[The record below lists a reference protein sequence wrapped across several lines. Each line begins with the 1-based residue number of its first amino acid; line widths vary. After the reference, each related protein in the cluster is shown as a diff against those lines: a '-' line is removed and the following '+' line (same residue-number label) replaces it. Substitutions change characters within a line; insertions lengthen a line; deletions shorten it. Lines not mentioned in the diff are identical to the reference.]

1 MFLIWLYH
9 YNLFS
14 KVCSFFNK
22 KNILNTTFYLNVT
35 ETKILLEDEN
45 MNCRQKK
52 KRRKLGAISGLS
64 LVYPILNIH
73 NLN

>member
-14 KVCSFFNK
+14 KTYSFFK
-22 KNILNTTFYLNVT
+22 KNNTLNTTFYLNVT

-45 MNCRQKK
+45 MKPASAESR
-52 KRRKLGAISGLS
+52 
-64 LVYPILNIH
+64 
-73 NLN
+73 